1 MAIRMTSKG
10 IATINLPFKLNI
22 KIMVNN
28 KAIKVIGLMAGIN
41 FVVYHSSPFNFT
53 KNFLDKNPAANGK
66 PK

>member
-1 MAIRMTSKG
+1 
-10 IATINLPFKLNI
+10 
-22 KIMVNN
+22 MVNN
-28 KAIKVIGLMAGIN
+28 KAINVIGLMAGIN